1 MPSALYRTISALLVS
16 VLLAG
21 GSSLKGQTTLQAG
34 GSLSSQRHML
44 SLEIDRLVGA
54 AISASAMPGA
64 SVAIIFDD
72 GRMLSRNY
80 GSASIL
86 QPARVTGTTRF
97 RIGSISKLVTSLAI
111 LRLVEE
117 RRLDLDAPVSSLLAD
132 WPEIARLPPSITV
145 RRLMNHTSGLP
156 DFTRAELEA
165 KVAQGFTTDGDVN
178 AVLQR
183 PMRSEPGAEWAY
195 ADLPFRILS
204 RVVERAS
211 GQHYGDYV
219 AQVLAP
225 ALGLPSLRLC
235 EPGGAG
241 HASGYLSRNRTLQP
255 EPAYSIRGLLGEGGL
270 CATAADLARLP
281 REVVRRR
288 WISANSLAAM
298 IAPTRLSGG
307 QLIDYGLAVR
317 RGWIGPARSWGHT
330 GGGLDGSWAAVA
342 YFPERRL
349 SIAVVANGTGSEI
362 DAATLFGAIAAAA
375 LANPP
380 LDDRPVEAGLGAS
393 IIGAYRRRD
402 VTTCIARS
410 PAGMTRARLGSSSAP
425 TPLLHQG
432 SARFA
437 RRDYPPDRI
446 VFQTD
451 GDSAPGYSVYYDGFF
466 AEYWNRTT
474 DEACRVIP

>member
-1 MPSALYRTISALLVS
+1 MPPAPCRIACALLVS
-16 VLLAG
+16 VLVG
-21 GSSLKGQTTLQAG
+21 GASLKGQATRQVG
-34 GSLSSQRHML
+34 GSVSSQRNAL
-44 SLEIDRLVGA
+44 SLEVDRLVGA

-72 GRMLSRNY
+72 GRMLSRSY

-86 QPARVTGTTRF
+86 PPTRVTSTTRF

-111 LRLVEE
+111 LRLVDE

-132 WPEIARLPPSITV
+132 WPEVARLPASITV

-156 DFTRAELEA
+156 DFSRAELEA

-178 AVLQR
+178 VVLQR

-211 GQHYGDYV
+211 GRSYGDYV

-225 ALGLPSLRLC
+225 ALSLQSLRLC
-235 EPGGAG
+235 EPGEAG

-288 WISANSLAAM
+288 WISDRSLAAM
-298 IAPTRLSGG
+298 TAATRLSGG
-307 QLIDYGLAVR
+307 QLIDYGLGVR
-317 RGWIGPARSWGHT
+317 GGWVGRTRSWGHT

-349 SIAVVANGTGSEI
+349 SIAVVANGSGSEI
-362 DAATLFGAIAAAA
+362 DAATLFGTIAAAA

-380 LDDRPVEAGLGAS
+380 LEDQPVEAGLSALIS
-393 IIGAYRRRD
+393 GAYRRRD
-402 VTTCIARS
+402 VTTCIARG
-410 PAGMTRARLGSSSAP
+410 PAGMTRDRLGSSSAP

-437 RRDYPPDRI
+437 RRDYPLDRI
-446 VFQTD
+446 DFQTD
-451 GDSAPGYSVYYDGFF
+451 GHPAVGYSVYYDGFF

-474 DEACRVIP
+474 DDACHVRP